1 MVPVYLFPI
10 SLCTSPQE
18 MEFNAPSSS
27 RWLLALFGASLLSL
41 SGCQSHT
48 PEQAAASAAA
58 QLQQKDEKFVTTFQ
72 TILRGY
78 ALAANEQELTGVMN
92 MILTVDAQNHVVD
105 CSAKRGTLLP
115 NEGHNNLRQ
124 AKLAKLVT
132 ELCWTTLFPEVSPKV
147 FADAKDTQEIIAPMV
162 FTPLI
167 GLSEEQQQ
175 LQKKRIDLYRQIRF
189 FREQMFV
196 GHDPQSIG
204 VASFHFIADAQG
216 KVSECMVNLNQS
228 PYRSQGFKVDS
239 ALQQRL
245 VTQCKR
251 LDLRQMPGFANYPQG
266 LPQGYV
272 EVDYS
277 PWMNGAKQL

>member
-1 MVPVYLFPI
+1 
-10 SLCTSPQE
+10 
-18 MEFNAPSSS
+18 MEFNAPSPS

-41 SGCQSHT
+41 AGCQSQT

-58 QLQQKDEKFVTTFQ
+58 QVQQKDEKFIHTFT
-72 TILRGY
+72 TILRSY
-78 ALAANEQELTGVMN
+78 ALAANEDELTGVMN
-92 MILTVDAQNHVVD
+92 MIMTVDAQNHVVD

-115 NEGHNNLRQ
+115 NEGQNNLRQ

-147 FADAKDTQEIIAPMV
+147 FADAEDTQKIIAPMV

-189 FREQMFV
+189 FREQLFV
-196 GHDPQSIG
+196 GHAPQSIG

>member
-1 MVPVYLFPI
+1 M
-10 SLCTSPQE
+10 
-18 MEFNAPSSS
+18 N
-27 RWLLALFGASLLSL
+27 ALFCNLC
-41 SGCQSHT
+41 GCPVH
-48 PEQAAASAAA
+48 
-58 QLQQKDEKFVTTFQ
+58 
-72 TILRGY
+72 
-78 ALAANEQELTGVMN
+78 
-92 MILTVDAQNHVVD
+92 
-105 CSAKRGTLLP
+105 
-115 NEGHNNLRQ
+115 
-124 AKLAKLVT
+124 
-132 ELCWTTLFPEVSPKV
+132 
-147 FADAKDTQEIIAPMV
+147 
-162 FTPLI
+162 
-167 GLSEEQQQ
+167 
-175 LQKKRIDLYRQIRF
+175 IDLYRQIRF
-189 FREQMFV
+189 FREQLFV

>member
-1 MVPVYLFPI
+1 
-10 SLCTSPQE
+10 

-105 CSAKRGTLLP
+105 CSAQRGTLLP
-115 NEGHNNLRQ
+115 NEGQNNLRQ

-147 FADAKDTQEIIAPMV
+147 FADAKDTQKIIAPMV

-189 FREQMFV
+189 FREQLFV

-251 LDLRQMPGFANYPQG
+251 LDLRQMPGFAYYPQG

>member
-105 CSAKRGTLLP
+105 CSAQRGTLLP
-115 NEGHNNLRQ
+115 NEGQNNLRQ

-147 FADAKDTQEIIAPMV
+147 FADAKDTQKIIAPMV

-189 FREQMFV
+189 FREQLFV

-251 LDLRQMPGFANYPQG
+251 LDLRQMQGFANYPQG

>member
-72 TILRGY
+72 TILRSY

-147 FADAKDTQEIIAPMV
+147 FADAKDTQKIIAPMV

-189 FREQMFV
+189 FREQLFV

-251 LDLRQMPGFANYPQG
+251 LDLRQMQGFANYPQG

>member
-1 MVPVYLFPI
+1 MVPVYIFSNP
-10 SLCTSPQE
+10 LCMSPQE

-41 SGCQSHT
+41 SGCQSQT
-48 PEQAAASAAA
+48 PEQLAEQA
-58 QLQQKDEKFVTTFQ
+58 QGRQEYAKFVNSFK
-72 TILRGY
+72 TILRSY

-92 MILTVDAQNHVVD
+92 MVMTVDTQNHVVD
-105 CSAKRGTLLP
+105 CSTQRGTLLP
-115 NEGHNNLRQ
+115 NEGQNQLRQ

-132 ELCWTTLFPEVSPKV
+132 ELCWTTLFPEVSQKA
-147 FADAKDTQEIIAPMV
+147 FADNEDSQVIVAPMV

-175 LQKKRIDLYRQIRF
+175 LQKTRIDLYRQIRF
-189 FREQMFV
+189 FREQLFA
-196 GHDPQSIG
+196 GHDIQSIG

-228 PYRSQGFKVDS
+228 PFRSQGFKADS

-245 VTQCKR
+245 ATQCKR
-251 LDLRQMPGFANYPQG
+251 LDLRQMPGFANHPKG
-266 LPQGYV
+266 LPLGYV
-272 EVDYS
+272 QVDYS
-277 PWMNGAKQL
+277 PWMNGRRS

>member
-1 MVPVYLFPI
+1 MVPAYLFPI

-27 RWLLALFGASLLSL
+27 RWLLVLFGASLLSL

-105 CSAKRGTLLP
+105 CSAQRGTLLP

-147 FADAKDTQEIIAPMV
+147 FADAKDTQKIIAPMV

-189 FREQMFV
+189 FREQLFV

-251 LDLRQMPGFANYPQG
+251 LDLRQMQGFANYPQG

>member
-1 MVPVYLFPI
+1 
-10 SLCTSPQE
+10 

-58 QLQQKDEKFVTTFQ
+58 QLQQKDEKFITTFQ

-105 CSAKRGTLLP
+105 CSAQRGTLLP
-115 NEGHNNLRQ
+115 NEGQNNLRQ

-147 FADAKDTQEIIAPMV
+147 FADAKDTQKIIAPMV

-189 FREQMFV
+189 FREQLFV
-196 GHDPQSIG
+196 GHAPQSIG

>member
-1 MVPVYLFPI
+1 
-10 SLCTSPQE
+10 

-72 TILRGY
+72 TILRSY

-105 CSAKRGTLLP
+105 CSAQRGTLLP

-147 FADAKDTQEIIAPMV
+147 FADAKDTQKIIAPMV

-189 FREQMFV
+189 FREQLFV

-251 LDLRQMPGFANYPQG
+251 LDLRQMQGFANYPQG

>member
-27 RWLLALFGASLLSL
+27 RWLLVLFGASLLSL

-105 CSAKRGTLLP
+105 CSAQRGTLLP
-115 NEGHNNLRQ
+115 NEGQNNLRQ

-147 FADAKDTQEIIAPMV
+147 FADAKDTQKIIAPMV

-189 FREQMFV
+189 FREQLFV

>member
-41 SGCQSHT
+41 SGCQSRT

-105 CSAKRGTLLP
+105 CSAQRGTLLP
-115 NEGHNNLRQ
+115 NEGQNNLRQ

-147 FADAKDTQEIIAPMV
+147 FADAKDTQKIIAPMV

-189 FREQMFV
+189 FREQLFV

-228 PYRSQGFKVDS
+228 PYRSQGFKIDS

>member
-105 CSAKRGTLLP
+105 CSAQRGTLLP
-115 NEGHNNLRQ
+115 NEGQNNLRQ

-147 FADAKDTQEIIAPMV
+147 FADAKDTQKIIAPMV

-251 LDLRQMPGFANYPQG
+251 LDLRQMQGFANYPQG

>member
-1 MVPVYLFPI
+1 
-10 SLCTSPQE
+10 

-27 RWLLALFGASLLSL
+27 RWLLALLGASLLSL

-48 PEQAAASAAA
+48 PEQAAALAAA

-147 FADAKDTQEIIAPMV
+147 FADAKDTQKIIAPMV

-189 FREQMFV
+189 FREQLFV

-251 LDLRQMPGFANYPQG
+251 LDLRQMQGFANYPQG

>member
-1 MVPVYLFPI
+1 
-10 SLCTSPQE
+10 
-18 MEFNAPSSS
+18 MEFNACSSS
-27 RWLLALFGASLLSL
+27 RWLLAIFGAGLLSL
-41 SGCQSHT
+41 SGCQSQT

-58 QLQQKDEKFVTTFQ
+58 QVQQKDEKFITTFQ
-72 TILRGY
+72 TILRSY

-92 MILTVDAQNHVVD
+92 MILTVDAQNHIVD

-115 NEGHNNLRQ
+115 NEGQNNLRQ

-147 FADAKDTQEIIAPMV
+147 FADAKDTQVIIAPMV

-175 LQKKRIDLYRQIRF
+175 LQKTRIDLYRQIRF
-189 FREQMFV
+189 FREQLFA
-196 GHDPQSIG
+196 GHDIQSIG

-228 PYRSQGFKVDS
+228 PYRSQGFKIDS

-245 VTQCKR
+245 VTQCKL
-251 LDLRQMPGFANYPQG
+251 LDLRQMPGFTNNPKG
-266 LPQGYV
+266 LPMGYV
-272 EVDYS
+272 QVDYS
-277 PWMNGAKQL
+277 PWMNGRKQR

>member
-72 TILRGY
+72 TILRSY

-115 NEGHNNLRQ
+115 NEGQNNLRQ

-147 FADAKDTQEIIAPMV
+147 FADAKDTQKIIAPMV

-189 FREQMFV
+189 FREQLFV

-251 LDLRQMPGFANYPQG
+251 LDLRQMQGFANYPQG

>member
-1 MVPVYLFPI
+1 
-10 SLCTSPQE
+10 

-105 CSAKRGTLLP
+105 CSAQRGTLLP
-115 NEGHNNLRQ
+115 NEGQNNLRQ
-124 AKLAKLVT
+124 AKLAQLVT

-147 FADAKDTQEIIAPMV
+147 FADAKDTQKIIAPMV

-189 FREQMFV
+189 FREQLFV

-251 LDLRQMPGFANYPQG
+251 LDLRQMQGFANYPQG

>member
-105 CSAKRGTLLP
+105 CSAQRGTLLP

-189 FREQMFV
+189 FREQLFV

-251 LDLRQMPGFANYPQG
+251 LDLRQMQGFANYPQG